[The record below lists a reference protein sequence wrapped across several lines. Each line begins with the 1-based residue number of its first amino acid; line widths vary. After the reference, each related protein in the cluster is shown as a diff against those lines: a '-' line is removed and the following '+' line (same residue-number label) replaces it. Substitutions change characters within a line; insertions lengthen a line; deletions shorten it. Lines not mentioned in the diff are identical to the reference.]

1 MRAWQVE
8 KYLRPSRQP
17 FPDNSPPTHVI
28 WPETAAPF
36 FLADEPRARRA
47 MARVVSP
54 GGALITGTLRSESQP
69 GRPRKIWNSLQAIDN
84 GGVVLGSSDKFH
96 LVPFGEYVPFR
107 SILKF
112 SKITQGMTDFS
123 TGQGPGTMRIN
134 GLPPF
139 SPLICYEVIFPGAVV
154 DRADRPGWILNVTN
168 DAWFGTSSGPHQH
181 FASARMRAVE
191 EGLPIVR
198 AANTGISGVVDG
210 YGRLVA
216 RLGLGVEGVVDAPL
230 PPSLLPTIYS
240 RWGNAVAALLI
251 LAALVIGWL
260 CARAESRSTPL

>member
-1 MRAWQVE
+1 
-8 KYLRPSRQP
+8 
-17 FPDNSPPTHVI
+17 
-28 WPETAAPF
+28 
-36 FLADEPRARRA
+36 
-47 MARVVSP
+47 
-54 GGALITGTLRSESQP
+54 
-69 GRPRKIWNSLQAIDN
+69 LQAIDDR
-84 GGVVLGSSDKFH
+84 GVVLGSSDKFH

-123 TGQGPGTMRIN
+123 AGRGPRTMRID

-154 DRADRPGWILNVTN
+154 DRADRPDWLLNVTN
-168 DAWFGTSSGPHQH
+168 DAWFGISSGPHQH

-191 EGLPIVR
+191 EGLPLVR

-216 RLGLGVEGVVDAPL
+216 RLGLGQEGVVDAPL
-230 PPSLLPTIYS
+230 PPSLSPTIFS
-240 RWGNAVAALLI
+240 RWGNSVAALLI
-251 LAALVIGWL
+251 LTALLGGWL
-260 CARAESRSTPL
+260 CARSERGSAPLHQRSLV